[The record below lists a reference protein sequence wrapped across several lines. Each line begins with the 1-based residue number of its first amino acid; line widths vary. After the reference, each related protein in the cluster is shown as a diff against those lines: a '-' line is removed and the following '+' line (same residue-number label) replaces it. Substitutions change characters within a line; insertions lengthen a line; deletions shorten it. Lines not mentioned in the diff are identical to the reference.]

1 MDKKTL
7 GKILA
12 GVIVGAAA
20 ALGINVSAEPAP
32 APKLAERIAAVEVE
46 VRGCREDIKELKDA
60 LNRVY
65 GYGK

>member
-1 MDKKTL
+1 MDKKTI
-7 GKILA
+7 GKLVVGA
-12 GVIVGAAA
+12 IVGALA
-20 ALGINVSAEPAP
+20 ALGINVGAEPAP
-32 APKLAERIAAVEVE
+32 VPKLAERIAAVEVE